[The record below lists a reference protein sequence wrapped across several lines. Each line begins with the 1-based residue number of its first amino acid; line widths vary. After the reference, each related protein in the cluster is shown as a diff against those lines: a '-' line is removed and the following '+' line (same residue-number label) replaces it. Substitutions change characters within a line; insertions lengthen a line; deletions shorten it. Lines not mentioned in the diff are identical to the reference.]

1 MLRIGR
7 KLVAVKLGG
16 KYILGCVKFQSN
28 LRAQFDI
35 NHAKK
40 ATKPVKLSEYDITCG
55 TAIIEHVMSG
65 KNLPEK
71 SNKGFEICELQIPI
85 DEIFISNDA
94 IQKNPF
100 NLHAHGAFID

>member
-16 KYILGCVKFQSN
+16 KYILSCVKFQSN

-55 TAIIEHVMSG
+55 TTIIGHVMSG

-71 SNKGFEICELQIPI
+71 NKDFEIWQLQIPR

-94 IQKNPF
+94 IQKHPF